1 MTDRYRHRCYSHR
14 AAYRQRGSVLLWGL
28 VILITLTIV
37 GVAAARIG
45 VTDTRIASN
54 QMFNMMTYQGAE
66 SALERVTQLFNISQ
80 AASAADG
87 VQSWDFSDPVNS
99 NSGTLNSTGV
109 ITMGGPMM
117 CTAQNGYAMSVEMN
131 PDIGGISCRLFLIDS
146 RANLAG
152 TGALSEHAQGVMK
165 YVPSDGGSVQ

>member
-1 MTDRYRHRCYSHR
+1 MINHRHYSQR
-14 AAYRQRGSVLLWGL
+14 TLRRQHGSVLLWGL
-28 VILITLTIV
+28 VILITLTVV
-37 GVAAARIG
+37 GVAAARVG

-54 QMFNMMTYQGAE
+54 QMFSMMTYQGAE
-66 SALERVTQLFNISQ
+66 STLERVTQLFNISQ

-87 VQSWDFSDPVNS
+87 VQSWNFSDQVN
-99 NSGTLNSTGV
+99 NDSGTVNSTGI
-109 ITMGGPMM
+109 ITMDSPMM

-146 RANLAG
+146 QANLAG

-165 YVPSDGGSVQ
+165 YVPADGGGVQ